1 MTSKYFHPDHKIFFK
16 NSFIDRNKKDTV
28 EDLFRSLKK
37 SKKQSN
43 QDIDCFFIE
52 QTSIE
57 LKAHETTQFDVQ
69 YIATTAKRR
78 EALLVFM
85 NETIGE
91 FLFLIEGI
99 PKKPEYVL

>member
-1 MTSKYFHPDHKIFFK
+1 MQCVDLLI
-16 NSFIDRNKKDTV
+16 RNKKESV

-37 SKKQSN
+37 TRKTSGGQA
-43 QDIDCFFIE
+43 DIDCFFIDRS
-52 QTSIE
+52 TIE
-57 LKAHETTQFDVQ
+57 LKAHETAQFDIQ

-91 FLFLIEGI
+91 FLFLIEGV
-99 PKKPEYVL
+99 PKKPEYV

>member
-1 MTSKYFHPDHKIFFK
+1 VKYIFLPNPNIFIFFYIYRTK
-16 NSFIDRNKKDTV
+16 NETI
-28 EDLFRSLKK
+28 EDLFRNLRK

-57 LKAHETTQFDVQ
+57 LKAHETTHFDVQ

-85 NETIGE
+85 NEKIGE